1 MLSHVLQ
8 GKTNIQDIIMNEY
21 SWYEENEITLYTNER
36 VQSIDREEK
45 VIITEKNRTLTYDK
59 LIIATG
65 SSAFI
70 LPVEGSTLPV
80 TGFRTI
86 EDTQFMMDTA
96 KEKKKA
102 VVIGGGLLGLE
113 AARGLIDLGMDV
125 HVVHLMPS
133 LMEQQLDTKA
143 ASLLREDL
151 EAQGM
156 KF

>member
-45 VIITEKNRTLTYDK
+45 VIMTEKNRTLTYDK

-80 TGFRTI
+80 
-86 EDTQFMMDTA
+86 
-96 KEKKKA
+96 
-102 VVIGGGLLGLE
+102 
-113 AARGLIDLGMDV
+113 
-125 HVVHLMPS
+125 
-133 LMEQQLDTKA
+133 
-143 ASLLREDL
+143 
-151 EAQGM
+151 
-156 KF
+156 